1 MTEKSK
7 KVSMRILYLAGGIA
21 VGIFLTLSGA
31 DFLAVSV
38 IGAGAAHC
46 ISEMI
51 MLRTETENQK
61 FFSSESRATMV
72 SAGSMAYSI
81 FMTVLSPG
89 GGALAEMLSVSGA
102 FALLGLLTAAA
113 GGIMFCRMRY
123 KNEK

>member
-1 MTEKSK
+1 MYYGRSGFGRK
-7 KVSMRILYLAGGIA
+7 KQKDFYRKALSGRRDRGRDL
-21 VGIFLTLSGA
+21 LTLSGA
-31 DFLAVSV
+31 DFLVISV

-61 FFSSESRATMV
+61 FFSSGSRATMI

-89 GGALAEMLSVSGA
+89 GGALAEMFSVSGA
-102 FALLGLLTAAA
+102 FTLLGLLTAAT
-113 GGIMFCRMRY
+113 GVIMFA
-123 KNEK
+123 E

>member
-1 MTEKSK
+1 
-7 KVSMRILYLAGGIA
+7 MRVLYLAGGIA

-38 IGAGAAHC
+38 LGAGAAHC

-89 GGALAEMLSVSGA
+89 GGDALCVRGFCS
-102 FALLGLLTAAA
+102 A
-113 GGIMFCRMRY
+113 GPADSRCRCDY
-123 KNEK
+123 VLQNEV